1 MKALKIT
8 IIILTAAI
16 FLTTTS
22 QAKTVEKKPSKLTR
36 YEQCIENLGRAITS
50 ENDGLRESAI
60 YYAGKYKMVELKKTL
75 IKQLSK
81 EKIPS
86 IRILISLSLYQ
97 IGDAEGIELVKEI
110 YNKEKE
116 DQVKRMCSD
125 IFKEFENTVFSDSLE
140 FNTTSR

>member
-8 IIILTAAI
+8 VLV
-16 FLTTTS
+16 LTTTLLLS
-22 QAKTVEKKPSKLTR
+22 APLKAKDGDKKLSKITR
-36 YEQCIENLGRAITS
+36 YEQCIENLSKAISS

-60 YYAGKYKMVELKKTL
+60 YFAGKYKMVDLKKVL
-75 IKQLSK
+75 MKQLTK

-97 IGDAEGIELVKEI
+97 IGDAEGVDLVKEV

-116 DQVKRMCSD
+116 NQLKKMCYD
-125 IFKEFENTVFSDSLE
+125 IFKKYESAAFSDSLE
-140 FNTTSR
+140 ISVSSK

>member
-1 MKALKIT
+1 MKALKVT
-8 IIILTAAI
+8 IFVLTAAI
-16 FLTTTS
+16 FLTSTS
-22 QAKTVEKKPSKLTR
+22 QAKTGEKKPSKLTR

-75 IKQLSK
+75 IKQLSR

-97 IGDAEGIELVKEI
+97 IGDAEGVELVKEI

-140 FNTTSR
+140 YNTTSR

>member
-1 MKALKIT
+1 MKALKVT
-8 IIILTAAI
+8 IFILTATLVLSAS
-16 FLTTTS
+16 S
-22 QAKTVEKKPSKLTR
+22 QAKDGNKKLPKLTR